1 MEDLILVRHGESIG
15 NQNKIIQGLSD
26 FSLSENG
33 KENVFKLVKE
43 NSDLLLSKTNIIS
56 SPLKR
61 CAETSK
67 ILAKGRNIPITYDDL
82 LVEFS
87 AGILDGM
94 SKEEAKSKYPEY
106 LKIWSSRGDLDLI
119 PNATKGR
126 CLQARVL
133 MFLEQFI
140 DKAPNNIIVSHAG
153 FLRCLINTV
162 RGNPRTLAQNLDHNV
177 IHRLNDLF
185 SSIGIKEHTIAKNS
199 KVLEFETF
207 DDKYILKKVNRI
219 LTSNDI
225 NEKKLLEYLKKHNI
239 NVPTIYLMAN
249 RGEYAL
255 KSLEYKS
262 GINYYDDISDI
273 RLKNTL
279 NELYLMQEALV
290 KYDGQQ
296 EYEVVDMI
304 NHLKTNIKLINDE
317 KIKKI
322 GLDILSNEYFLNRI
336 SSDRIALV
344 HDDLH
349 RANILYD
356 NDEVVFLDFEGVK
369 RYPIT
374 YQLASHIAASY
385 ILNNPDFNIC
395 NILEKWPICVNY
407 EYLTCLIKYRL
418 YDGLIYFQNKI
429 ENSICCKDD
438 YELREK
444 YIKSL
449 TKIK

>member
-1 MEDLILVRHGESIG
+1 MGNLILIRHGESIG
-15 NQNKIIQGLSD
+15 NKNKIIQGLSN
-26 FSLSENG
+26 FSLSEKG
-33 KENVFKLVKE
+33 KSDVQKITKENKNLFT
-43 NSDLLLSKTNIIS
+43 SKTSIIS

-61 CAETSK
+61 CVETSDIIGK
-67 ILAKGRNIPITYDDL
+67 EIKIPIIYDDL

-94 SKEEAKSKYPEY
+94 SKDEASIKYPEY
-106 LKIWSSRGDLDLI
+106 LKVWTARGDLDSI
-119 PNATKGR
+119 PNATKGAE
-126 CLQARVL
+126 LQARVL

-140 DKAPNNIIVSHAG
+140 DNIPNNIIVSHAG

-162 RGNPRTLAQNLDHNV
+162 KGNSRDFAQNLDHNV
-177 IHRLNDLF
+177 IHELNNLF
-185 SSIGIKEHTIAKNS
+185 SSIGIKKHTIAKNS

-207 DDKYILKKVNRI
+207 DNKYILKKINRK
-219 LTSNDI
+219 LNSSDI
-225 NEKKLLEYLKKHNI
+225 NEKRLLEYLKKYI
-239 NVPTIYLMAN
+239 NVPRIYLVAN
-249 RGEYAL
+249 RDGYAL

-262 GINYYDDISDI
+262 GINYYGDISDI

-279 NELYLMQEALV
+279 NELYLMQVALAN
-290 KYDGQQ
+290 YDKPQ
-296 EYEVVDMI
+296 EYPFVDMVS
-304 NHLKTNIKLINDE
+304 HLKNNIELVADE

-322 GLDILSNEYFLNRI
+322 GFDMLNNEYFLNGLIKDKI
-336 SSDRIALV
+336 SLV

-356 NDEVVFLDFEGVK
+356 NDKVVFLDFEGIK

-385 ILNNPDFNIC
+385 ILNTPSFSIQT
-395 NILEKWPICVNY
+395 ILNQWLITINY
-407 EYLTCLIKYRL
+407 QYLINLINYRL
-418 YDGLIYFQNKI
+418 YDGLVYFQNRLESNECNK
-429 ENSICCKDD
+429 ND

-449 TKIK
+449 IKRN

>member
-33 KENVFKLVKE
+33 KINVFKLAKE
-43 NSDLLLSKTNIIS
+43 NSNLLSSKTNIIS

-61 CAETSK
+61 CVETSK
-67 ILAKGRNIPITYDDL
+67 ILAKEKNIPITYDEL

-94 SKEEAKSKYPEY
+94 SKDEAKIKYSEY
-106 LKIWSSRGDLDLI
+106 LKIWSKRGDLDLI
-119 PNATKGR
+119 PNATKG
-126 CLQARVL
+126 CELQARVL

-140 DKAPNNIIVSHAG
+140 DKVPNSIIVSHAG

-162 RGNPRTLAQNLDHNV
+162 KGNPRTFAQNLDHNV
-177 IHRLNDLF
+177 IHRLDNLF

-199 KVLEFETF
+199 KVLELETF
-207 DDKYILKKVNRI
+207 DDKYILKKINRL

-225 NEKKLLEYLKKHNI
+225 NEKKLLEYLKKNNI
-239 NVPTIYLMAN
+239 NVPTVYLMAN
-249 RGEYAL
+249 RFEYAL

-262 GINYYDDISDI
+262 GINYYGDISYI

-279 NELYLMQEALV
+279 NELYLMQEALI

-296 EYEVVDMI
+296 EYEIVDMI
-304 NHLKTNIKLINDE
+304 NRLKNNIELVRDE

-322 GLDILSNEYFLNRI
+322 GLDILSNEYFLNGI
-336 SSDRIALV
+336 VTDQITLV

-356 NDEVVFLDFEGVK
+356 NDEVIFLDFEGVK

-385 ILNNPDFNIC
+385 VLNNPDLNIC
-395 NILEKWPICVNY
+395 NILKLWPVSVNY
-407 EYLTCLIKYRL
+407 EYLNCLIKYRL

-429 ENSICCKDD
+429 ENSAFCKDD

-449 TKIK
+449 TKMK

>member
-1 MEDLILVRHGESIG
+1 MGNLILIRHGESIG
-15 NQNKIIQGLSD
+15 NKNKIIQGLSN
-26 FSLSENG
+26 FSLSEKG
-33 KENVFKLVKE
+33 KSDVQKITKENKNLFT
-43 NSDLLLSKTNIIS
+43 SKTSIIS

-61 CAETSK
+61 CVETSDIIGK
-67 ILAKGRNIPITYDDL
+67 EIKIPIIYDDL

-94 SKEEAKSKYPEY
+94 SKDEASIKYPEY
-106 LKIWSSRGDLDLI
+106 LKVWTARGDLDSI
-119 PNATKGR
+119 PNATKGAE
-126 CLQARVL
+126 LQARVL

-140 DKAPNNIIVSHAG
+140 DNIPNNIIVSHAG

-162 RGNPRTLAQNLDHNV
+162 KGNSRDFTQNLDHNV
-177 IHRLNDLF
+177 IHELNNLF
-185 SSIGIKEHTIAKNS
+185 SSIGIKKHTIAKNS

-207 DDKYILKKVNRI
+207 DNKYILKKINRK
-219 LTSNDI
+219 LNSSDI
-225 NEKKLLEYLKKHNI
+225 NEKRLLEYLKKYI
-239 NVPTIYLMAN
+239 NVPRIYLVAN
-249 RGEYAL
+249 RDGYAL

-262 GINYYDDISDI
+262 GINYYGDISDI

-279 NELYLMQEALV
+279 NELYLMQVALAN
-290 KYDGQQ
+290 YDKPQ
-296 EYEVVDMI
+296 EYPFVDMVS
-304 NHLKTNIKLINDE
+304 HLKNNIELVADE

-322 GLDILSNEYFLNRI
+322 GFDMLNNEYFLNGLIKDKI
-336 SSDRIALV
+336 SLV

-356 NDEVVFLDFEGVK
+356 NDKVVFLDFEGIK

-385 ILNNPDFNIC
+385 ILNTPSFSIQT
-395 NILEKWPICVNY
+395 ILNQWPITINY
-407 EYLTCLIKYRL
+407 QYLINLINYRL
-418 YDGLIYFQNKI
+418 YDGLVYFQNRLESNECNK
-429 ENSICCKDD
+429 ND

-449 TKIK
+449 IKRN

>member
-1 MEDLILVRHGESIG
+1 MGNLILIRHGESIG
-15 NQNKIIQGLSD
+15 NKNKIIQGLSN
-26 FSLSENG
+26 FSLSEKG
-33 KENVFKLVKE
+33 KSDVQKITKENKNLFT
-43 NSDLLLSKTNIIS
+43 SKTSIIS

-61 CAETSK
+61 CVETSDIIGK
-67 ILAKGRNIPITYDDL
+67 EIKIPIIYDDL

-94 SKEEAKSKYPEY
+94 SKDEASIKYPEY
-106 LKIWSSRGDLDLI
+106 LKVWTARGDLDSI
-119 PNATKGR
+119 PNATKGAE
-126 CLQARVL
+126 LQARVL

-140 DKAPNNIIVSHAG
+140 DNIPNNIIVSHAG

-162 RGNPRTLAQNLDHNV
+162 KGNSRDFAQNLDHNV
-177 IHRLNDLF
+177 IHELNNLF
-185 SSIGIKEHTIAKNS
+185 SSIGIKKHTIAKNS

-207 DDKYILKKVNRI
+207 DNKYILKKINRK
-219 LTSNDI
+219 LNSSDI
-225 NEKKLLEYLKKHNI
+225 NEKRLLEYLKKYI
-239 NVPTIYLMAN
+239 NVPRIYLVAN
-249 RGEYAL
+249 RDGYAL

-262 GINYYDDISDI
+262 GINYYGDISDI

-279 NELYLMQEALV
+279 NELYLMQVALAN
-290 KYDGQQ
+290 YDKPQ
-296 EYEVVDMI
+296 EYPFVDMVS
-304 NHLKTNIKLINDE
+304 HLKNNIELVADE

-322 GLDILSNEYFLNRI
+322 GFDMLNNEYFLNGLIKDKI
-336 SSDRIALV
+336 SLV

-356 NDEVVFLDFEGVK
+356 NDKVVFLDFEGIK

-385 ILNNPDFNIC
+385 ILNTPSFSIQT
-395 NILEKWPICVNY
+395 ILNQWPITINY
-407 EYLTCLIKYRL
+407 QYLINLINYRL
-418 YDGLIYFQNKI
+418 YDGLVYFQNRLESNECNK
-429 ENSICCKDD
+429 ND

-449 TKIK
+449 IKRN